1 MLFLQMDYGDSVKTM
16 DICENMQLKA
26 EMPTYVLPALYAGR
40 TADAQLKVKMT
51 ILL

>member
-1 MLFLQMDYGDSVKTM
+1 MDYGDSVKTM

-26 EMPTYVLPALYAGR
+26 EMPTYVLPALCAGG
-40 TADAQLKVKMT
+40 TADVQIKVRMTT